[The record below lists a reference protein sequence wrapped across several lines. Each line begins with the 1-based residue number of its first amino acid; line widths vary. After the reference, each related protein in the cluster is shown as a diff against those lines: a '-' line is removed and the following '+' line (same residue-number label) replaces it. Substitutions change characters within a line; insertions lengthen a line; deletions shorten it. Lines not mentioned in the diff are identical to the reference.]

1 MKIYLLK
8 KAHSKNQQIKTGNLT
23 KDHHSI
29 ETFIEAT
36 RCDIQEK
43 NEKTRPSTYLNLTI
57 KEWKAMLEPQSRND
71 VVITEAAR
79 GEAVVVLDY
88 IKEAERNLNN
98 RENCRKISYN
108 PSTANNKTILKV
120 I

>member
-1 MKIYLLK
+1 
-8 KAHSKNQQIKTGNLT
+8 
-23 KDHHSI
+23 
-29 ETFIEAT
+29 
-36 RCDIQEK
+36 
-43 NEKTRPSTYLNLTI
+43 
-57 KEWKAMLEPQSRND
+57 MLEPQSRND

-120 I
+120 IWTFQKENLLRKDISEGLKAENPKTPHFYLKSKIYKEGSPGRPVKPSKNC